1 MDIFGAARLPGRFRL
16 EPGEGSMVKQSF
28 KDETDIN
35 KIMARFIKTGA
46 VEHGNKFTGDYGFAT
61 SETYHESMNLVSKAD
76 SVFAGLPAELRARF
90 DNDPG
95 TFFDYVQNPQNYE
108 EMADLGF
115 SEPEA
120 AQAGSP
126 APAAPEPPAGEIV
139 APATS
144 EAAVAAAE
152 ASD

>member
-1 MDIFGAARLPGRFRL
+1 MGPYSAANLGPRVRLDSGTK
-16 EPGEGSMVKQSF
+16 SMVKQSF

-46 VEHGNKFTGDYGFAT
+46 VEHGNQFAGDYGFAT
-61 SETYHESMNLVSKAD
+61 SQTYHDAMNLVSKSD

-90 DNDPG
+90 VNDPG
-95 TFFDYVQNPQNYE
+95 VFFDFVQNPQNYE
-108 EMADLGF
+108 EMAELGL

-120 AQAGSP
+120 IP
-126 APAAPEPPAGEIV
+126 AASAAPVAPEPPAGPPE
-139 APATS
+139 AS